1 MRSVPFPRRGRGAA
15 LPPRTRL
22 VVGPVLDLAAR
33 LAAEGPPA
41 EVLRG
46 AVDLLPDLLHVDRVA
61 LLRHDPFTGL
71 YRLVADTGLG
81 QGGDFA
87 VHPLTDGEVEEIT
100 APLDTLGFVL
110 VERRP
115 ALQPVFQR
123 LLDGL
128 GPGTAQAIVLPL
140 RYGGMRVGLLLA
152 GLATARELTAA
163 ELGLARGVAD
173 QLGLAVATSRLREEN
188 ARRTREL
195 AALHSAALATG
206 GALELDAA
214 LRSICDQAARAFDA
228 DGAALLLLNEEGTHL
243 VGAYIGGEGRTAAEI
258 TRWQSVRI
266 PVHPPLLDSM
276 AWEAHRTEVVPDVA
290 EEPTPRLRLA
300 RQLGVRSLIIVRL
313 RVGGRPGGMLLIGDR
328 RPGVYSSA
336 DVPLAEALAEHAS
349 AAIDRARAY
358 EELERS
364 TRRILAQ
371 KTELEGI
378 LTHLS
383 DGLML
388 ADTRRRVIMAN
399 PAARAMLNIP
409 PNAAEPLPEAA
420 YWRGA
425 TAGGVTLTPDEL
437 PLARALAGARGAARE
452 LEITIEGEQRII
464 SVSAAPLTTP
474 AGDLHGAVAILRD
487 VTEVRR
493 GQDQAAETER
503 LRALG
508 EMASGVAHD
517 FNNLLGVI
525 LGRCELLL
533 SAPGS
538 GGVSPTARPHLE
550 VIRQAALDGAETV
563 KRLQAFSGVSH
574 GKQDEA
580 VDLGRIVHDV
590 VEFSRPRWKDAAQQ
604 RGITITVETDIEPV
618 PPMQGN
624 AAELR
629 EVLLNLVINAVDAL
643 PRGGTI
649 RIAVRHASGEVQ
661 PVVQDTG
668 VGMSEAVRRRIFE
681 PFFTTKG
688 SSGAGL
694 GLSMSYG
701 IIARMGGRIDVASA
715 PSQGTTFTITLPF
728 RPAEPLTTRA
738 STPAPRPL
746 RVLVVDDE
754 PQMLSTTTLMLQME
768 GHQAVTATRAAEALA
783 LLRDPARGPFDV
795 VLTDLGMPEMNGFQ
809 FVAAL
814 RAAGVI
820 TPCVLVTG
828 WGYEVSEDELRGSG
842 AQAVLPKPFSA
853 VQLRDVL
860 AAVTA
865 RHALPASA

>member
-1 MRSVPFPRRGRGAA
+1 MRSVPFPRRRRPGA
-15 LPPRTRL
+15 LGF
-22 VVGPVLDLAAR
+22 VVAPMLDLAAR
-33 LAAEGPPA
+33 LTAAGPPA

-46 AVDLLPDLLHVDRVA
+46 AVELLPTLLNVDRVA

-71 YRLVADTGLG
+71 YRLIADSGAT
-81 QGGDFA
+81 QGNDLA
-87 VHPLTDGEVEEIT
+87 AHPLTDAEVEELT
-100 APLDTLGFVL
+100 TPLDTLGFIL
-110 VERRP
+110 VERRAP
-115 ALQPVFQR
+115 LQPLLQR

-128 GPGTAQAIVLPL
+128 GPGTTEAIVLPL
-140 RYGGMRVGLLLA
+140 RYGGTRVGLLLA
-152 GLATARELTAA
+152 GLTSARELTAA
-163 ELGLARGVAD
+163 ELGLARGLAD
-173 QLGLAVATSRLREEN
+173 QLSLAVATGRLREEN

-206 GALELDAA
+206 GALELDTA

-228 DGAALLLLNEEGTHL
+228 DGAAILLLNEERTHL
-243 VGAYIGGEGRTAAEI
+243 VGAHIGGEGRTAAEVA
-258 TRWQSVRI
+258 RWQSVRI
-266 PVHPPLLDSM
+266 PVHPSLLEG
-276 AWEAHRTEVVPDVA
+276 AEWEAHRTEVVPDVA
-290 EEPTPRLRLA
+290 EEPAPRLRLA

-336 DVPLAEALAEHAS
+336 DIPLAEALAEHAS

-364 TRRILAQ
+364 TRRVLAQ

-388 ADTRRRVIMAN
+388 ADTRRRVIMVN

-409 PNAAEPLPEAA
+409 PDAVEPLPEAA

-425 TAGGVTLTPDEL
+425 TADGAPLGPDEL
-437 PLARALAGARGAARE
+437 PLARALAGERGTARD
-452 LEITIEGEQRII
+452 LEVTIDGEPRII
-464 SVSAAPLTTP
+464 SVSAAALTTP

-493 GQDQAAETER
+493 GQDRAAETER

-533 SAPGS
+533 AAPGAV
-538 GGVSPTARPHLE
+538 GVSSRVRPHLE

-604 RGITITVETDIEPV
+604 RGITITIETEVERLPL
-618 PPMQGN
+618 MQGN

-643 PRGGTI
+643 PQGGTI
-649 RIAVRHASGEVQ
+649 RIAVRRTHSEVKL
-661 PVVQDTG
+661 VVQDTG

-688 SSGAGL
+688 TGGAGL

-701 IIARMGGRIDVASA
+701 IISRMGGRIDVSSA
-715 PSQGTTFTITLPF
+715 PCQGTTFTVTLPF
-728 RPAEPLTTRA
+728 RPAQAPGSREPAPT
-738 STPAPRPL
+738 PRPL

-754 PQMLSTTTLMLQME
+754 PQMLSTTTLMLEVE
-768 GHQAVTATRAAEALA
+768 GHQAVTASRAAEALA
-783 LLRDPARGPFDV
+783 LLRDPSHGPFDV

-814 RAAGVI
+814 RGAGI
-820 TPCVLVTG
+820 ATPCVLVTG
-828 WGYEVSEDELRGSG
+828 WGYEVSEGELHGSG

-853 VQLRDVL
+853 AQLRDVL
-860 AAVTA
+860 ALVTA
-865 RHALPASA
+865 RRVLPASA